1 MQAPG
6 ASLKISWNKVTWEC
20 YSVASDANLMGRQML
35 GRVGGARE
43 IGLQVLKL
51 KTNLRWLMKGFLINR
66 K

>member
-1 MQAPG
+1 
-6 ASLKISWNKVTWEC
+6 
-20 YSVASDANLMGRQML
+20 VASDANLMGRQML